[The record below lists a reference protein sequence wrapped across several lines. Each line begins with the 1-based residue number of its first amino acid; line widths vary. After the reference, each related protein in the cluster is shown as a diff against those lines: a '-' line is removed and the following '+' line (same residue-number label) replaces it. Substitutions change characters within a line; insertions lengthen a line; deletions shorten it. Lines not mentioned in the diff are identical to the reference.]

1 MRTKIEHTKIGACCD
16 GHGRV
21 LDPFRIVRTPGA
33 RGAPG
38 RGRNAAGLAYT
49 FEHFVSDHIEAGRLV
64 RVLDSWCPPLPGYHL
79 YYPSRRKS
87 AALAAFAETLREK
100 SREQRF

>member
-1 MRTKIEHTKIGACCD
+1 VSGSLVVDD
-16 GHGRV
+16 GDALVAAV
-21 LDPFRIVRTPGA
+21 LQGQ
-33 RGAPG
+33 
-38 RGRNAAGLAYT
+38 GLAYT